1 MLVQPSDIQKIVKE
15 LSGVRVKVCDTET
28 YGLKYTDSAF
38 SFSIGYGDRF
48 WYFNFKDYPEIN
60 ITGLKISSCI
70 EDIRDIFSDK
80 NDTWVFHNAK
90 FDLHK
95 LDGLGISVAG
105 SVYCTKQKQRIIQNN
120 LLDYSLKALS
130 QSGEKKSD
138 EVEKYIS
145 DNNLVTK
152 LRIPGKQ
159 KELAIKHFDKVPLYL
174 IKKYAIQDTIATLS
188 LYNRQQEIFA
198 NDSSLDRVNKID
210 TALTKHIFN
219 TEKIGIKLDV
229 PYVKTA
235 WSHEENIINELKRDF
250 LLKTD
255 LVYDEATK
263 KDFIRMLEQA
273 GEKIEYSDKNN
284 PVLDKEALDK
294 MASPL
299 ANIIKRIRFHE
310 KRISSFY
317 STFIYY
323 KDDYD
328 IIHPHID
335 IGGTETGRFSM
346 SSPNLQQL
354 SKKDSVEK
362 EDTAQYSVRGCFVP
376 RDGKLFVNIDYSQQ
390 EYCLMA
396 DYAGEKYLI
405 NAINSGHDVH
415 QATAELLGISRSQAK
430 TVNFGV
436 LYGCSVSVLA
446 DMLKVPISKAA
457 AIRDSYFYTLRKV
470 ERFIQIVKERGASRK
485 FVFNWVGRKMHI
497 SDRNFAYILP
507 NHLIQGSGADVM
519 KVAICRVGN
528 YISNN
533 NLSMKMVLTVHDSL
547 VLEMDISEVSHVR
560 HIQDIMESVYISN
573 NGIKLRT
580 DVEYSFKS
588 LAEKDMIKGLP

>member
-1 MLVQPSDIQKIVKE
+1 MLVQLSDIPKIVKE
-15 LSGVRVKVCDTET
+15 LSGVRIKVCDTET

-38 SFSIGYGDRF
+38 SFSVGYGDRY
-48 WYFNFKDYPEIN
+48 WYFNFKDYPEVNVRGLDIN
-60 ITGLKISSCI
+60 SCI
-70 EDIRDIFSDK
+70 EDLREIFSYK
-80 NDTWVFHNAK
+80 HDTWIFHNAK

-95 LDGLGISVAG
+95 LDRLGISVAG
-105 SVYCTKQKQRIIQNN
+105 SIYCTKQKQRIIQNN
-120 LLDYSLKALS
+120 LLDYSLRALS
-130 QSGEKKSD
+130 QDGDKKSD

-145 DNNLVTK
+145 DNNLITK
-152 LRIPGKQ
+152 LHIPGKQ
-159 KELAIKHFDKVPLYL
+159 KELSIKHFDKVPLYL

-188 LYNRQQEIFA
+188 LYNRQQQSFA
-198 NDSSLDRVNKID
+198 SDKSLDKVNEID
-210 TALTKHIFN
+210 TDLTKHIFN
-219 TEKIGIKLDV
+219 MEKTGIKLDV
-229 PYVKTA
+229 DYVNTA
-235 WSHEENIINELKRDF
+235 WAYEENLINELKGSF
-250 LLKTD
+250 LSKTD
-255 LVYDEATK
+255 MVYDEATK

-294 MASPL
+294 MSSPL
-299 ANIIKRIRFHE
+299 ADIIKRIRFHE

-323 KDDYD
+323 KDEND

-362 EDTAQYSVRGCFVP
+362 EDTAHYSVRGCFVP

-415 QATAELLGISRSQAK
+415 QATSELLGISRSNAK
-430 TVNFGV
+430 SVNFGV

-446 DMLKVPISKAA
+446 DMLKVGVSRAA
-457 AIRDSYFYTLRKV
+457 AIRDNYFYTLRKV
-470 ERFIQIVKERGASRK
+470 ERFIKIVKERGASRK
-485 FVFNWVGRKMHI
+485 FVFNWIGRKMHI

-528 YISNN
+528 YIRNN
-533 NLSMKMVLTVHDSL
+533 KLNMKMVLTVHDSL
-547 VLEMDISEVSHVR
+547 VLETDISEVSHVR
-560 HIQDIMESVYISN
+560 NIQDIMESVYISN

-588 LAEKDMIKGLP
+588 LAQKDMIKGLP

>member
-1 MLVQPSDIQKIVKE
+1 MLVQLSDIPKIVKE

-28 YGLKYTDSAF
+28 YGLKHTDSAF
-38 SFSIGYGDRF
+38 SFPVGYGDRY
-48 WYFNFKDYPEIN
+48 WYFNFKDYPEVNIKGLDIN
-60 ITGLKISSCI
+60 SCI
-70 EDIRDIFSDK
+70 EDIREIFSNK
-80 NDTWVFHNAK
+80 NDTWIFHNAK

-95 LDGLGISVAG
+95 LDRLGISVAG

-120 LLDYSLKALS
+120 LLDYSLRSLS
-130 QSGEKKSD
+130 QDGEKKSD

-145 DNNLVTK
+145 DNNLITK

-159 KELAIKHFDKVPLYL
+159 KQLAIKHFDKVPLYL
-174 IKKYAIQDTIATLS
+174 IKKYAIQDAIATLS
-188 LYNRQQEIFA
+188 LYNRQQESFA
-198 NDSSLDRVNKID
+198 SDKSLDKVNEID

-219 TEKIGIKLDV
+219 MEKTGIKLDV
-229 PYVKTA
+229 AYVNTA
-235 WSHEENIINELKRDF
+235 WKYEENLINELKGSF
-250 LLKTD
+250 LSKTD
-255 LVYDEATK
+255 MVYDEATK

-294 MASPL
+294 MSSPL
-299 ANIIKRIRFHE
+299 ADIIKRIRFHE

-323 KDDYD
+323 KDEND

-415 QATAELLGISRSQAK
+415 QATADLLGISRTNAK

-446 DMLKVPISKAA
+446 DMLKVGVSRAA

-470 ERFIQIVKERGASRK
+470 ERFIEIVKERGSSRK

-519 KVAICRVGN
+519 KIAICRVGN
-528 YISNN
+528 YIYNN
-533 NLSMKMVLTVHDSL
+533 KLSMKMVLTVHDSL

-588 LAEKDMIKGLP
+588 LAQKDMIKGLP

>member
-1 MLVQPSDIQKIVKE
+1 MLVQLSDIPKIAKE
-15 LSGVRVKVCDTET
+15 LSGTRIKVCDTET

-38 SFSIGYGDRF
+38 SFSVGYGDRY
-48 WYFNFKDYPEIN
+48 WYFNFKDYPEVNVRGLDIN
-60 ITGLKISSCI
+60 SCI
-70 EDIRDIFSDK
+70 EDLREIFSYK
-80 NDTWVFHNAK
+80 HDTWIFHNAK

-95 LDGLGISVAG
+95 LDRLGISVAG
-105 SVYCTKQKQRIIQNN
+105 SIYCTKQKQRIIQNN
-120 LLDYSLKALS
+120 LLDYSLRALS
-130 QSGEKKSD
+130 QDGEKKSD

-145 DNNLVTK
+145 DNNLITK
-152 LRIPGKQ
+152 LHIPGKQ
-159 KELAIKHFDKVPLYL
+159 KELSIKHFDKVPLYL

-188 LYNRQQEIFA
+188 LYNRQQQSFES
-198 NDSSLDRVNKID
+198 DKSLDKVNEID
-210 TALTKHIFN
+210 TDLTKHIFN
-219 TEKIGIKLDV
+219 MEKTGIKLDV
-229 PYVKTA
+229 DYVNTA
-235 WSHEENIINELKRDF
+235 WAYEENLINELKGSF
-250 LLKTD
+250 LSKTD
-255 LVYDEATK
+255 MVYDEATK

-294 MASPL
+294 MSSPL
-299 ANIIKRIRFHE
+299 ADIIKRIRFHE

-323 KDDYD
+323 KDEND

-362 EDTAQYSVRGCFVP
+362 EDTAHYSVRGCFVP

-415 QATAELLGISRSQAK
+415 QATSELLGISRSNAK
-430 TVNFGV
+430 SVNFGV

-446 DMLKVPISKAA
+446 DMLKVGVSRAA
-457 AIRDSYFYTLRKV
+457 AIRDNYFYTLRKV
-470 ERFIQIVKERGASRK
+470 ERFIKIVKERGASRK
-485 FVFNWVGRKMHI
+485 FVFNWIGRKMHI

-528 YISNN
+528 YIRNN
-533 NLSMKMVLTVHDSL
+533 KLSMKMVLTVHDSL
-547 VLEMDISEVSHVR
+547 VLETDISEVSHVR
-560 HIQDIMESVYISN
+560 NIQDIMESVYISN

-588 LAEKDMIKGLP
+588 LAQKDMIKGLP

>member
-1 MLVQPSDIQKIVKE
+1 MLVQLSDIPKIVKE
-15 LSGVRVKVCDTET
+15 LSGTRIKVCDTET

-38 SFSIGYGDRF
+38 SFSVGYGDRY
-48 WYFNFKDYPEIN
+48 WYFNFKDYPEVNVRGLDIN
-60 ITGLKISSCI
+60 SCI
-70 EDIRDIFSDK
+70 EDLREIFSYK
-80 NDTWVFHNAK
+80 HDTWIFHNAK

-95 LDGLGISVAG
+95 LDRLGISVAG
-105 SVYCTKQKQRIIQNN
+105 SIYCTKQKQRIIQNN
-120 LLDYSLKALS
+120 LLDYSLRALS
-130 QSGEKKSD
+130 QDGEKKSD

-145 DNNLVTK
+145 DNNLITK
-152 LRIPGKQ
+152 LHIPGKQ
-159 KELAIKHFDKVPLYL
+159 KELSIKHFDKVPLYL

-188 LYNRQQEIFA
+188 LYNRQQQSFA
-198 NDSSLDRVNKID
+198 SDKSLDKVNEID
-210 TALTKHIFN
+210 TDLTKHIFN
-219 TEKIGIKLDV
+219 MEKTGIKLDV
-229 PYVKTA
+229 AYVNTA
-235 WSHEENIINELKRDF
+235 WAYEENLINELKGSF
-250 LLKTD
+250 LSKTD
-255 LVYDEATK
+255 MVYDEATK

-294 MASPL
+294 MSSPL
-299 ANIIKRIRFHE
+299 ADIIKRIRFHE

-323 KDDYD
+323 KDEND

-362 EDTAQYSVRGCFVP
+362 EDTAHYSVRGCFVP

-415 QATAELLGISRSQAK
+415 QATSELLGISRSNAK
-430 TVNFGV
+430 SVNFGV

-446 DMLKVPISKAA
+446 DMLKVGVSRAA
-457 AIRDSYFYTLRKV
+457 AIRDNYFYTLRKV
-470 ERFIQIVKERGASRK
+470 ERFIKIVKERGASRK
-485 FVFNWVGRKMHI
+485 FVFNWIGRKMHI

-519 KVAICRVGN
+519 KAAICRVGN
-528 YISNN
+528 YIRNN
-533 NLSMKMVLTVHDSL
+533 KLSMKMVLTVHDSL
-547 VLEMDISEVSHVR
+547 VLETDISEVSHVR
-560 HIQDIMESVYISN
+560 NIQDIMESVYISN

-588 LAEKDMIKGLP
+588 LAQKDMIKGLP

>member
-1 MLVQPSDIQKIVKE
+1 MLVQLSDIPKIVKE
-15 LSGVRVKVCDTET
+15 LSGTRIKVCDTET
-28 YGLKYTDSAF
+28 YGIKYTDSAF
-38 SFSIGYGDRF
+38 SFSVGYGDRY
-48 WYFNFKDYPEIN
+48 WYFNFKDYPEVNIKGLDIN
-60 ITGLKISSCI
+60 SCI
-70 EDIRDIFSDK
+70 EDIREIFSNK

-95 LDGLGISVAG
+95 LDRLGISVAG
-105 SVYCTKQKQRIIQNN
+105 SVYCTKQKQRILQNN
-120 LLDYSLKALS
+120 LLDYSLRSLS
-130 QSGEKKSD
+130 QDGEKKSD

-145 DNNLVTK
+145 DNNLITK

-159 KELAIKHFDKVPLYL
+159 KQLAIKHFDKVPLYL
-174 IKKYAIQDTIATLS
+174 IKKYAIQDTIATFS
-188 LYNRQQEIFA
+188 LYNRQQREF
-198 NDSSLDRVNKID
+198 DSDKSLDKVNEID

-219 TEKIGIKLDV
+219 MEKTGIKLDV
-229 PYVKTA
+229 AYVNTA
-235 WSHEENIINELKRDF
+235 WKYEENLINELKGSF
-250 LLKTD
+250 LSKTD
-255 LVYDEATK
+255 MLYDEATK

-294 MASPL
+294 MSSPL

-323 KDDYD
+323 KDEND

-415 QATAELLGISRSQAK
+415 QATADLLGISRTNAK

-446 DMLKVPISKAA
+446 DMLKVGVSRAA

-470 ERFIQIVKERGASRK
+470 ERFIKLVKERGSSRK

-519 KVAICRVGN
+519 KIAICRVGN
-528 YISNN
+528 YIYNN
-533 NLSMKMVLTVHDSL
+533 KLSMKMVLTVHDSL

-573 NGIKLRT
+573 NGMKLRT

-588 LAEKDMIKGLP
+588 LAQKDMIKGLP

>member
-1 MLVQPSDIQKIVKE
+1 MLVQLSDIPKIVKE
-15 LSGVRVKVCDTET
+15 LSGVRIKVCDTET

-38 SFSIGYGDRF
+38 SFSVGYGDRY
-48 WYFNFKDYPEIN
+48 WYFNFKDYPEVNVRGLDIN
-60 ITGLKISSCI
+60 SCI
-70 EDIRDIFSDK
+70 EDLREIFSYK
-80 NDTWVFHNAK
+80 HDTWIFHNAK

-95 LDGLGISVAG
+95 LDRLGISVAG
-105 SVYCTKQKQRIIQNN
+105 SIYCTKQKQRIIQNN
-120 LLDYSLKALS
+120 LLDYSLRALS
-130 QSGEKKSD
+130 QDGDKKSD

-145 DNNLVTK
+145 DNNLITK
-152 LRIPGKQ
+152 LHIPGKQ
-159 KELAIKHFDKVPLYL
+159 KELSIKHFDKVPLYL

-188 LYNRQQEIFA
+188 LYNRQQQSFA
-198 NDSSLDRVNKID
+198 SDKSLDKVNEID
-210 TALTKHIFN
+210 TDLTKHIFN
-219 TEKIGIKLDV
+219 MEKTGIKLDV
-229 PYVKTA
+229 DYVNTA
-235 WSHEENIINELKRDF
+235 WAYEENLINELKGSF
-250 LLKTD
+250 LSKTD
-255 LVYDEATK
+255 MVYDEATK

-294 MASPL
+294 MSSPL
-299 ANIIKRIRFHE
+299 ADIIKRIRFHE

-323 KDDYD
+323 KDEND

-362 EDTAQYSVRGCFVP
+362 EDTAHYSVRGCFVP

-396 DYAGEKYLI
+396 DYAGEQYLI

-415 QATAELLGISRSQAK
+415 QATSELLGISRSNAK
-430 TVNFGV
+430 SVNFGV

-446 DMLKVPISKAA
+446 DMLKVGVSRAA
-457 AIRDSYFYTLRKV
+457 AIRDNYFYTLRKV
-470 ERFIQIVKERGASRK
+470 ERFIKIVKERGASRK
-485 FVFNWVGRKMHI
+485 FVFNWIGRKMHI

-528 YISNN
+528 YIRNN
-533 NLSMKMVLTVHDSL
+533 KLNMKMVLTVHDSL
-547 VLEMDISEVSHVR
+547 VLETDISEVSHVR
-560 HIQDIMESVYISN
+560 NIQDIMESVYISN

-588 LAEKDMIKGLP
+588 LAQKDMIKGLP